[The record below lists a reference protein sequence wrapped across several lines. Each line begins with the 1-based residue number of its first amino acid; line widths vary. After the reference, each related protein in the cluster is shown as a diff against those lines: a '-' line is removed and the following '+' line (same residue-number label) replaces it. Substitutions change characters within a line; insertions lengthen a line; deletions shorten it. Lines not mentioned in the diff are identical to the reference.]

1 MAIGR
6 ETRSTNAPKQQLIH
20 PLFKAMIYTI
30 EQQADNG
37 SWKAKESFE
46 DKGLAEKELMHLNAL
61 LINGKPFA
69 SHRIT
74 TTPVTQRCSALDNTE
89 LISEAQWAK
98 LARLSLN
105 SGLSVETMLGAM
117 QVEFNEESPDD
128 QQNLIGRI
136 PVSAKGWLHGLLHWT
151 GSTHT

>member
-1 MAIGR
+1 
-6 ETRSTNAPKQQLIH
+6 
-20 PLFKAMIYTI
+20 MIYTI
-30 EQQADNG
+30 EKQAYNG
-37 SWKAKESFE
+37 SWIAMESFE
-46 DKGLAEKELMHLNAL
+46 DKGLAEKELALLNDL

-74 TTPVTQRCSALDNTE
+74 TTPATQRCSALDNTE

-117 QVEFNEESPDD
+117 RVEFSEEAPHH

-136 PVSAKGWLHGLLHWT
+136 PVGPKGWLHGLLHWT